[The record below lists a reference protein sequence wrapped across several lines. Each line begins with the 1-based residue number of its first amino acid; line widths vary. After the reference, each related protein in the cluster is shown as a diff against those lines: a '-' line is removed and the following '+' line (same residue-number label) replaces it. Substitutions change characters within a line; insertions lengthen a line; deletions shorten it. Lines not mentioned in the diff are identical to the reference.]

1 MGRHPLRRG
10 QEWCAGQFTFPARV
24 PLTDEVKDLL
34 GRMIEV
40 DPQRRASMS
49 DIQVASCAQMHAEE
63 VLSPEANGSRAL
75 LLLNRLPN
83 IFLNCWWQV
92 ARLRMGARVSMLIVS
107 VAYELAIV

>member
-1 MGRHPLRRG
+1 MGRHTLKPG

-49 DIQVASCAQMHAEE
+49 DIQVAFCAQMHAGE
-63 VLSPEANGSRAL
+63 VLSREADGSQAVLLAL
-75 LLLNRLPN
+75 QTL
-83 IFLNCWWQV
+83 
-92 ARLRMGARVSMLIVS
+92 
-107 VAYELAIV
+107 